1 MVLYTLYFIFYSV
14 YIHFSLSLSLFLRL
28 LRPFH
33 LLRYTTPL
41 CSSLAFSPRCMT
53 TTTTTRLHAERARR
67 LFLRQI
73 LCRWRTRSGSDL
85 ASFDSDTLALHSTL
99 FLHFSLPLTHSF
111 SLSHPPFSCTPPRR
125 RRNIFPE
132 HYFYR
137 PPFVRAPA
145 PRYYPLINCREKIEK
160 KK

>member
-14 YIHFSLSLSLFLRL
+14 YIHFSLSLFLRL

-111 SLSHPPFSCTPPRR
+111 SLSHLLLFPVRPHVVGETFFRSITFIGRR
-125 RRNIFPE
+125 SYVRQRRDTI
-132 HYFYR
+132 R
-137 PPFVRAPA
+137 
-145 PRYYPLINCREKIEK
+145 
-160 KK
+160 